1 MVVEI
6 VTLNEIQEVPS
17 NNMILLV
24 GPPGTGK
31 SAFCEQVVLQSL
43 SIDRSTIFV
52 MTGYDPSK
60 TKKDLKKRGLGE
72 IEPGLLN
79 FIDAYNETVGLSV
92 SDQQDIVYANCY
104 DLSSIDIA
112 ISKLQDRIDKKG
124 TLLVFDSLTSPYI
137 FNGSEILRF
146 MSQTLS
152 RFAAKGNAVIVCID
166 EGCGKEEDLVAMMS
180 QAHGIIKI
188 EMEDGQ
194 RIFNVI
200 KHPKIEPVKIPFPGK
215 GDVTP
220 IPYESKSEI
229 RIKYAEADRYTIRS
243 MSGKLTARKKMGDWV
258 NILWYQLI
266 FWGCIQ
272 WDPKRF
278 PSLLYNLTKDRVVE
292 GAKYMKYMLSWS
304 TRLLMPLV
312 FRLLIPKKW
321 SVKAVKRLW
330 DFAGKQ
336 PNEGHFVMEYLDK
349 ISRDDEHHF
358 RKTEGA
364 GCWGFPN
371 VGAAI
376 CFHEAAELAGPIAS
390 FDRQGLDWDCV
401 EYMCIGR
408 GDPYCQLKVT
418 PEKSR
423 EFQEFIGGFDSS
435 KLEKINEHIMG
446 RILSLV
452 LHGETLPRRP
462 TLGMNVIHL
471 HEIQGDTSRGAV
483 FSEYFQTVLRMA
495 GANSGRKIAKLLLD
509 NGLKEAETTKGLIDL
524 FQFTKAGEL
533 AVGETVRIEENCES
547 YGLKLGQSLCFF
559 TTGFLNGFFTV
570 TRNQHLK
577 EVRCV
582 ADGSPYCE
590 WEFR

>member
-1 MVVEI
+1 
-6 VTLNEIQEVPS
+6 
-17 NNMILLV
+17 
-24 GPPGTGK
+24 
-31 SAFCEQVVLQSL
+31 
-43 SIDRSTIFV
+43 
-52 MTGYDPSK
+52 
-60 TKKDLKKRGLGE
+60 
-72 IEPGLLN
+72 
-79 FIDAYNETVGLSV
+79 
-92 SDQQDIVYANCY
+92 
-104 DLSSIDIA
+104 
-112 ISKLQDRIDKKG
+112 
-124 TLLVFDSLTSPYI
+124 
-137 FNGSEILRF
+137 
-146 MSQTLS
+146 
-152 RFAAKGNAVIVCID
+152 
-166 EGCGKEEDLVAMMS
+166 
-180 QAHGIIKI
+180 
-188 EMEDGQ
+188 
-194 RIFNVI
+194 
-200 KHPKIEPVKIPFPGK
+200 
-215 GDVTP
+215 
-220 IPYESKSEI
+220 
-229 RIKYAEADRYTIRS
+229 
-243 MSGKLTARKKMGDWV
+243 
-258 NILWYQLI
+258 
-266 FWGCIQ
+266 
-272 WDPKRF
+272 
-278 PSLLYNLTKDRVVE
+278 
-292 GAKYMKYMLSWS
+292 
-304 TRLLMPLV
+304 
-312 FRLLIPKKW
+312 
-321 SVKAVKRLW
+321 
-330 DFAGKQ
+330 
-336 PNEGHFVMEYLDK
+336 MEYLDK

-471 HEIQGDTSRGAV
+471 HEIQG
-483 FSEYFQTVLRMA
+483 
-495 GANSGRKIAKLLLD
+495 GRKIAKSLLD

-524 FQFTKAGEL
+524 FQLTKAGEL
-533 AVGETVRIEENCES
+533 TVGETVRIEENCES

-559 TTGFLNGFFTV
+559 TTGFLNGFFSV